1 MKFEQGLVSVR
12 IKILRTP
19 DPREFAEFDVRGFRL
34 GEIVDAAPQLATLLM
49 IAGNAELV
57 VGSGTRAE
65 AADTSSARWPKSKSK
80 PNETS

>member
-1 MKFEQGLVSVR
+1 MEFEQGFVSVR

-19 DPREFAEFDVRGFRL
+19 DPDEFAEFDVRGFRV

-57 VGSGTRAE
+57 LGSGTRAE
-65 AADTSSARWPKSKSK
+65 AADAASARWTKAKSK
-80 PNETS
+80 PNETA